1 MAESLLKKAQN
12 IFNPLEKV
20 KETMKISSANFATK
34 TVNLA
39 QHVLAP
45 IIAAFLSA
53 SLTLLVIFVIEV
65 KYYYFN
71 NY

>member
-45 IIAAFLSA
+45 SIAAF
-53 SLTLLVIFVIEV
+53 
-65 KYYYFN
+65 
-71 NY
+71 